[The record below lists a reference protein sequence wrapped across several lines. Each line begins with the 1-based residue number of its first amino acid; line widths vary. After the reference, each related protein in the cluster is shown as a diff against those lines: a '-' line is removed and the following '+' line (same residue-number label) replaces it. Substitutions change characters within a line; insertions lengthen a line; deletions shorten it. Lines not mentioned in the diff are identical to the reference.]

1 MIKKLICLGFI
12 LALVACSSGS
22 TDDSKTGVSFEIL
35 PIESAIVP
43 SSFSLNQT
51 YQIRVLYYRPSNCHA
66 FSEFYFEKQGSER
79 VVAIIN
85 SVIDNINCEAL
96 DNDLIE
102 VLFNFVAE
110 DSGTYLFKFWQGFDQ
125 NGNDQYYIVEV
136 PVLN

>member
-1 MIKKLICLGFI
+1 MKKLICLYFF
-12 LALVACSSGS
+12 LALIACSTSS
-22 TDDSKTGVSFEIL
+22 PDDSKTGVSFEIL

-43 SSFSLNQT
+43 SSFALDQT

-66 FSEFYFEKQGSER
+66 FSEFYFEKQDNER

-85 SVIDNINCEAL
+85 SVIDNVNCETL
-96 DNDLIE
+96 NNDLIE

-110 DSGTYLFKFWQGFDQ
+110 DSGAYVFKFWQGLDQ

>member
-12 LALVACSSGS
+12 LALVACSTGN

-35 PIESAIVP
+35 PI
-43 SSFSLNQT
+43 
-51 YQIRVLYYRPSNCHA
+51 RVLYFRPSNCHA

-110 DSGTYLFKFWQGFDQ
+110 DSGTYSFKFWQGFDQ